1 MTERFFTTWD
11 GTRLFFRAWL
21 PDAPAKRALVLFH
34 RGHEHSGRF
43 EDLVRRLGLTDF
55 AVFAWDARGHGKSPG
70 ERGWAKNFA
79 CLVRDADAFVKHVSA
94 EHGIPVEN
102 MAVLAHSVGAVIAA
116 TWIHDY
122 A

>member
-21 PDAPAKRALVLFH
+21 PDAPPKRALVLFH

-43 EDLVRRLGLTDF
+43 EDLVRCLGLMDF

-70 ERGWAKNFA
+70 ERGCEERAFSGSPARSTAFPWKIWLCWRTAWA
-79 CLVRDADAFVKHVSA
+79 R
-94 EHGIPVEN
+94 
-102 MAVLAHSVGAVIAA
+102 
-116 TWIHDY
+116 
-122 A
+122 